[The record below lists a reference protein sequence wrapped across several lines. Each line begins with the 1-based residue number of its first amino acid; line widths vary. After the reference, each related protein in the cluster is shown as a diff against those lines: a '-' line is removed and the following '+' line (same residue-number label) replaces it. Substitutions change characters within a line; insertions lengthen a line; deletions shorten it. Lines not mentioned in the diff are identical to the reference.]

1 MPDCTVGAHIKSKI
15 NKYFDTD
22 FDKRPNDY
30 VDGKVSAREIRTLYT
45 KWVTDAVQNLYE
57 NHKPLILDA
66 FEKTGICIDMN
77 GLDKGK
83 IVVPNFLTYDPP
95 EKSEV
100 FRNTP
105 YTAAEIKAMEKEEK
119 EARKRAKVEKKRKQI
134 ADQIERNI
142 KRAKN
147 M

>member
-1 MPDCTVGAHIKSKI
+1 MPYKI
-15 NKYFDTD
+15 L
-22 FDKRPNDY
+22 
-30 VDGKVSAREIRTLYT
+30 G
-45 KWVTDAVQNLYE
+45 
-57 NHKPLILDA
+57 
-66 FEKTGICIDMN
+66 GICIDMN

-119 EARKRAKVEKKRKQI
+119 EARKRAKVEKKRKRI